1 MPDLRED
8 LQTTKLTNIMVNK
21 IIFLLAAS
29 ETFKSRQL
37 NLLSHLIR
45 KKLTISLIL
54 IILLRNS

>member
-1 MPDLRED
+1 MPDLHED
-8 LQTTKLTNIMVNK
+8 LQTTKLTHIMVNK

-54 IILLRNS
+54 IILL

>member
-1 MPDLRED
+1 MPDLCED
-8 LQTTKLTNIMVNK
+8 LQTTKLTHIMVNK

-45 KKLTISLIL
+45 TKLTISLIL
-54 IILLRNS
+54 IILL

>member
-1 MPDLRED
+1 MPNLHED